1 MPRLMLFLMGLPCMA
16 GSLQLNPNVLDPSQ
30 FRLTTYISGLP
41 GPMSMIQF
49 PDGSF
54 GVSAYYPGII
64 RFTDNNAD
72 GIADFVLNGPGNKIY
87 SSPGAHT
94 ALAQAGN
101 YYIDGNFGDY
111 QSGRFDQQVMTV
123 LKPGATPADNLSVA
137 GRLKLDFPAGWLHS
151 QIGMA
156 TRPVPD
162 QPGHYDLVF
171 NVGAQYNDQVSTAP
185 VQLSGLVTGT
195 LDGSSLYA
203 VTLDLTGETPSVGN
217 LRKVASGIRNV
228 IGMGFQPGTGDFYFT
243 DNAIDGP
250 PPLGDEPPQADELN
264 RITLADFNSG
274 AVPNFGYPTCY
285 TAYRTGLIVDP
296 GATGCV
302 QPFYAIQPVPNGTSL
317 GSESE
322 GPAQMAFAPRNF
334 PAAFANGIFIG
345 FSGKGGTGPVN
356 EENAVGFYDFSTST
370 YVHFVENSQQGVYN
384 PIGIY
389 STANALY
396 IADYGSGDVYQIT
409 AVVPEPGT
417 TALSLVGIVLLAW
430 WRGKCHTNNALSSS
444 AASG

>member
-1 MPRLMLFLMGLPCMA
+1 MA

-111 QSGRFDQQVMTV
+111 KSGRFDQQVMTI

-137 GRLKLDFPAGWLHS
+137 GRLKLDFPAGWSHS

-171 NVGAQYNDQVSTAP
+171 NVGAQ
-185 VQLSGLVTGT
+185 
-195 LDGSSLYA
+195 
-203 VTLDLTGETPSVGN
+203 
-217 LRKVASGIRNV
+217 
-228 IGMGFQPGTGDFYFT
+228 
-243 DNAIDGP
+243 
-250 PPLGDEPPQADELN
+250 
-264 RITLADFNSG
+264 
-274 AVPNFGYPTCY
+274 
-285 TAYRTGLIVDP
+285 
-296 GATGCV
+296 
-302 QPFYAIQPVPNGTSL
+302 
-317 GSESE
+317 
-322 GPAQMAFAPRNF
+322 
-334 PAAFANGIFIG
+334 
-345 FSGKGGTGPVN
+345 
-356 EENAVGFYDFSTST
+356 
-370 YVHFVENSQQGVYN
+370 
-384 PIGIY
+384 
-389 STANALY
+389 
-396 IADYGSGDVYQIT
+396 
-409 AVVPEPGT
+409 
-417 TALSLVGIVLLAW
+417 
-430 WRGKCHTNNALSSS
+430 
-444 AASG
+444 